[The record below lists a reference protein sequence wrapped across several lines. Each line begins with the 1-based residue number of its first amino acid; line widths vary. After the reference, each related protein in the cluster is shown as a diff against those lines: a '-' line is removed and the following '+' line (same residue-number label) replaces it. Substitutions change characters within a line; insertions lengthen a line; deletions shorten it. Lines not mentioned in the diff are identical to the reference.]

1 MVFFDVVPLFPNIP
15 INFALEFMN
24 DWLLSLNL
32 EDEKRSSFMEI
43 AESCMALNFF
53 TFRNDHYKQT
63 SGTSMGNPISPII
76 ANIFMSRFE
85 MDLASAS
92 LLPRIWYR
100 YVDDIFAVI
109 KKTDVRNTLN
119 MLNSQYII
127 IKFTI

>member
-1 MVFFDVVPLFPNIP
+1 MVFFDVVALFPNIP

-32 EDEKRSSFMEI
+32 EDEKRSAFMKI

-53 TFRNDHYKQT
+53 AFRNGHYKQT
-63 SGTSMGNPISPII
+63 SETSMGNPIAPII

-85 MDLASAS
+85 MDLASAN

-100 YVDDIFAVI
+100 YVDNIFAVI
-109 KKTDVRNTLN
+109 KKTDVQNTRV
-119 MLNSQYII
+119 
-127 IKFTI
+127 